1 MATRETS
8 GTTGRSVYG
17 LFEIQAAKSPDVV
30 AIQSSARRLTYAEL
44 DRSANRIARA
54 MVKLG
59 LEPGDLVGILA
70 TRDPEMILGLL
81 GVMKAGGVVVPLD
94 PDYPAERPRTI
105 VTDTRIEF
113 VRLAYDVETTVKK
126 IEAIPE
132 LDNYLGTRLLD
143 GR

>member
-94 PDYPAERPRTI
+94 PDYPAERLRTI
-105 VTDTRIEF
+105 VTDTR
-113 VRLAYDVETTVKK
+113 
-126 IEAIPE
+126 
-132 LDNYLGTRLLD
+132 
-143 GR
+143 